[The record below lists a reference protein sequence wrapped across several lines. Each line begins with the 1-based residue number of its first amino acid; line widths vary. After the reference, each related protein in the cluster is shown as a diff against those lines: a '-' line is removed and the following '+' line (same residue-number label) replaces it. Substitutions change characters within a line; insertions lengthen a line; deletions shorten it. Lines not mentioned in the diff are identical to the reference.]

1 MGKDELLKTI
11 AETGYNVGFGA
22 RKTFATLDIA
32 EKAPGWIGLISF
44 AVGTFAL
51 FVDELSARVPS
62 AILLVAG
69 VASLYM
75 GFYRASDYEP
85 TAKHLLTLQNKLRDL
100 YRSVKDGAD
109 LVQSQSALQL
119 IEQEFHSI
127 TVSKQIFLSDWYAHY
142 KFFAQA
148 QIGWMDEQLKFK
160 FWKDMIPLSAKLI
173 IIFLL
178 VVLLAALAQYFVKH
192 PFNLAC

>member
-11 AETGYNVGFGA
+11 AETGYNIGFGA

-32 EKAPGWIGLISF
+32 EKGPGWIGLISF
-44 AVGTFAL
+44 ALGTFAL
-51 FVDELSARVPS
+51 FVDELSAKIPS
-62 AILLVAG
+62 AILLIAG

-85 TAKHLLTLQNKLRDL
+85 TAKHLLRLQNKLRDL
-100 YRSVKDGAD
+100 YRSVKDGAN
-109 LVQSQSALQL
+109 LTQSQDELQL

-142 KFFAQA
+142 KFFAQT
-148 QIGWMDEQLKFK
+148 QIGWMDEQLDFK
-160 FWKDMIPLSAKLI
+160 FWRDMIPLSAKIVI
-173 IIFLL
+173 ISLM
-178 VVLLAALAQYFVKH
+178 VGLLAAFAHYLVKNN
-192 PFNLAC
+192 FSLMC

>member
-11 AETGYNVGFGA
+11 AETGYNIGFGA

-32 EKAPGWIGLISF
+32 EKGPGWIGLISF

-51 FVDELSARVPS
+51 YIDELSAKLPS
-62 AILLVAG
+62 AILLIAG

-85 TAKHLLTLQNKLRDL
+85 TAKQLLGLQNKLRDL
-100 YRSVKDGAD
+100 YRSVKAGAD
-109 LVQSQSALQL
+109 LEQSHSEFKQ
-119 IEQEFHSI
+119 IEKEFYSI

-142 KFFAQA
+142 KFFAQT
-148 QIGWMDEQLKFK
+148 QTGWMDEQLKFE
-160 FWKDMIPLSAKLI
+160 FWKDMIPLSAKI
-173 IIFLL
+173 II
-178 VVLLAALAQYFVKH
+178 VLSVLGSMAALGLYFLKNS
-192 PFNLAC
+192 FTLIC